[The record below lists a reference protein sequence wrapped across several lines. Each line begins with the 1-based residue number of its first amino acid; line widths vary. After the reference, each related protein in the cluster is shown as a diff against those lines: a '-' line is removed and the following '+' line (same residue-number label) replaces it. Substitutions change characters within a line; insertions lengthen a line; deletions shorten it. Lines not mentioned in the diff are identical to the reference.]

1 MRKLKIEKLANNN
14 GIKVKLE
21 SYAEVYYQSNLV
33 DLIDNPLI
41 TISSKYMLIEFH
53 PLLIPNDIDNVFYE
67 LETNGITPHCSS
79 RKVFESPTR
88 Y

>member
-1 MRKLKIEKLANNN
+1 MDFLNTEYEYIIEKTKKIEKLANN

-21 SYAEVYYQSNLV
+21 SYVEVYYQSNLV

-53 PLLIPNDIDNVFYE
+53 HY
-67 LETNGITPHCSS
+67 
-79 RKVFESPTR
+79 
-88 Y
+88 